1 MFNSLKEKFSEAL
14 KELKDATAPHDAL
27 DKYAADLIEKAT
39 SNALIAPDW
48 GANMEVVDFINN
60 DPG

>member
-1 MFNSLKEKFSEAL
+1 MFNSLKEKFQE
-14 KELKDATAPHDAL
+14 KFQEFKDVTAPSAL
-27 DKYAADLIEKAT
+27 DKYTADLIDKAT
-39 SNALIAPDW
+39 SNDLIAPDW